1 MPNQAIQLMTKKI
14 LQHFNV
20 TQAPIPVE
28 QIAEKMNIKIS
39 YAPSTDYSGI
49 LIRKDGGALMGINSD
64 ESPGRRRFTV
74 AHELGHYF
82 LEKGNAVS
90 IDYRDNNSRPD
101 KTVHETNADFFAA
114 NLLMP
119 KWLLANDYKSTQGS
133 YEERLVRLS
142 ERYQVSREAMMW
154 RLKNL
159 NLR

>member
-1 MPNQAIQLMTKKI
+1 MSSQDIQLKVKDI
-14 LQHFNV
+14 LTHFGI
-20 TQAPIPVE
+20 TRAPIPVE

-49 LIRKDGGALMGINSD
+49 LIRKDGGALMGINSE

-82 LEKGNAVS
+82 LEKTTAVS
-90 IDYRDNNSRPD
+90 IDYRDNSSRPD
-101 KTVHETNADFFAA
+101 KTKQEVMADDFAA

-119 KWLLANDYKSTQGS
+119 KEFLVHDYVMVGGR
-133 YEERLVRLS
+133 YEEKLVRLA
-142 ERYQVSREAMMW
+142 EQYQVSREAMMW

-159 NLR
+159 QLH